1 MFPLTATRLQP
12 LLNRP
17 TGYSAASRRNYKLN
31 VIKLEAIA
39 TQLAEHISLH
49 CNVEDHDH
57 RAYRLS
63 AMLLQPMMKPAIVG
77 QALRKWAS
85 CANVSALWQF
95 AGGFARS
102 EADRTVKG
110 PLWVA
115 IQNHCINFIAQP
127 WVASYIDVRCRSGW
141 RI

>member
-17 TGYSAASRRNYKLN
+17 AGCSAASRRNYKLN

-39 TQLAEHISLH
+39 TQLAEHISR

-85 CANVSALWQF
+85 SGNISSLWQF
-95 AGGFARS
+95 AGGFARN
-102 EADRTVKG
+102 ELDKTVKG
-110 PLWVA
+110 PLWIA
-115 IQNHCINFIAQP
+115 IQHHCISFTSQN
-127 WVASYIDVRCRSGW
+127 WVMSYIDCKNTRDLL
-141 RI
+141 